1 MTAEWFIHAG
11 MACGLAYIETLDLP
25 LGHLLTLI
33 NLQSIANG
41 AKRGKTLED
50 EEEEFWDF
58 LSRK

>member
-1 MTAEWFIHAG
+1 
-11 MACGLAYIETLDLP
+11 MACGLAYMETLDLP

-41 AKRGKTLED
+41 AKRGKTREE

-58 LSRK
+58 LSRE